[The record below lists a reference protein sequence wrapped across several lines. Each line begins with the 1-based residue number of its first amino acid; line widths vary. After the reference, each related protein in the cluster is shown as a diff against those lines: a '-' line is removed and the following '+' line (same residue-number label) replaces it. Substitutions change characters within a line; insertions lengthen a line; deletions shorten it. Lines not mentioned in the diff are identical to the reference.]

1 MQLHTTIA
9 QVSKINTEIKNLVFL
24 NIFTHYPALP
34 YITLYYPTKYPTL
47 PFITL
52 YYPSYPLLPCI
63 TLYYPS
69 LPYITLYYLA
79 LPFIN
84 PALPFK
90 FHDIFINFV
99 RSLLT
104 D

>member
-52 YYPSYPLLPCI
+52 HYPTLPFI
-63 TLYYPS
+63 TLHYPS
-69 LPYITLYYLA
+69 LTLHYPLN
-79 LPFIN
+79 FM
-84 PALPFK
+84 
-90 FHDIFINFV
+90 IF
-99 RSLLT
+99 SLT
-104 D
+104 SFAVC

>member
-34 YITLYYPTKYPTL
+34 YITLYY
-47 PFITL
+47 
-52 YYPSYPLLPCI
+52 
-63 TLYYPS
+63 
-69 LPYITLYYLA
+69 LA